1 MFCCAAGC
9 GGVGCV
15 VWLAS
20 DLVFVP
26 LGTLWVVQGTITWQ
40 VDRAGRAGSSRIKK
54 HKIET
59 ARILPEPKM
68 TGTGRYVNRRRSLK
82 GRRSRAAPEM
92 AWFALTLLH
101 TMLKRNQIGK
111 SNDMHRTMLNP
122 FLALLVK
129 YVLFPVSVCLGTAL
143 PPFLL
148 FLLRPQ
154 CAYVTS
160 LWPAPTLTLRSLLL
174 CVCCCCRVRT
184 LSTGCFKSAPRTACW

>member
-54 HKIET
+54 HKMET

-143 PPFLL
+143 PVSVVFAPSSVC
-148 FLLRPQ
+148 LRHIPLA
-154 CAYVTS
+154 CSNTDAAFVV
-160 LWPAPTLTLRSLLL
+160 AV